1 MVTEP
6 PPQDHLAAA
15 EDAAAPPRSDLLD
28 ALDWLLLGGAVL
40 AGSITMDRLEDQD
53 VPIYAVPGL
62 LPGLLGIALLVLGAL
77 LLIRSLVRARRSPLP
92 PGEGWVRATL
102 APRRAAIAITL
113 CVLFGAVLVGHGLP
127 FWVAATLYVT
137 AAILLLRRQRAD
149 AKAAAVAALIG
160 LGAGGAITLVFQQIF
175 LVRLP

>member
-1 MVTEP
+1 ME
-6 PPQDHLAAA
+6 A
-15 EDAAAPPRSDLLD
+15 EDPPVPPRSDLFD
-28 ALDWLLLGGAVL
+28 AAGWLLLGAAIL
-40 AGSITMDRLEDQD
+40 IGSITMDRLENQD
-53 VPIYAVPGL
+53 VPPYAVPGL
-62 LPGLLGIALLVLGAL
+62 LPGLLGIALLLLGGLLAARSIRRGAL
-77 LLIRSLVRARRSPLP
+77 AGERARARHAG
-92 PGEGWVRATL
+92 PG
-102 APRRAAIAITL
+102 RAAIAITL